1 MSRSFRTGEK
11 SLKKSCLGNRKE
23 FFFMYYY
30 FLHLKWETATEGKSE
45 SRGTGKTKV
54 GKDLFILAQ

>member
-1 MSRSFRTGEK
+1 
-11 SLKKSCLGNRKE
+11 
-23 FFFMYYY
+23 MYYY

-45 SRGTGKTKV
+45 SRGTRKTKV